1 MRTSE
6 RRAEGGSGS
15 QVAPSGPRCTGQ
27 TTLNRSVVAA
37 RGITLKEAGVCL
49 RVESYGKP
57 ISRSLMKSTRDSPSS
72 FLISRRLRKQLSSPH
87 KTITSAA
94 LRTHSN
100 KTVAFMSGRQSLHY
114 PGEVKPEANRCKGQI
129 TPLQASAPSNHYAFR
144 GLVS

>member
-1 MRTSE
+1 MRTGE

-27 TTLNRSVVAA
+27 TTLNQAEQGVVAA

-49 RVESYGKP
+49 GRVIRQTHQQEFDEVNPRFS
-57 ISRSLMKSTRDSPSS
+57 IFL
-72 FLISRRLRKQLSSPH
+72 LISRRLRKQLSSPH

-100 KTVAFMSGRQSLHY
+100 KIVAFMSGRQSLHY
-114 PGEVKPEANRCKGQI
+114 SGGVRPEANRCKR
-129 TPLQASAPSNHYAFR
+129 PDYAPSGKCA
-144 GLVS
+144 L